1 MMSARSSAEEAKVNG
16 KSLMWRVEGM
26 TCNHCVMTVSKALV
40 EVRGVEDATVDLE
53 HGEACV
59 FGKNVSPEDIE
70 AAIMAVGFEAQQLG
84 TAKLTQFEEPSLTV
98 QVKGMSCDQ
107 CENWLNE
114 ALLRHVHGVSRAVAD
129 RKSATVTVWGTTD
142 RRAVDRAINEAG
154 YCAATDDD
162 RPRCPTQPAP
172 EEQQEEET
180 SRIATIRVTGMTCA
194 ACANR
199 VERAL
204 KRTEGVEAATVN
216 PLTETALVTTRS
228 SVLASVLEKAV
239 YDAGYG
245 VEGTTKFSARPKQ
258 HDSTHEARAFLEIGG
273 IVCPSCPGRI
283 ERALSLVE
291 GVARVSVSVVLD
303 RVDVSYDASIVGARE
318 ILRRLEGLGYTAAFI
333 DDDDTWGGA
342 EEDRERARKLAR
354 TDEARR
360 LSRETILGLV
370 LALPLAL
377 FMYLKVPTTKFK
389 QVSITDVI
397 SWILA
402 TPVQFGLG
410 RRFYAGALNSL
421 CHYSANMDVLVA
433 LGSTAAY
440 GYSVFAMIER
450 AVSPHF
456 DGRPC
461 FETSA
466 MLLAFVLLGKLL
478 EVRAKGKT
486 SAALQ
491 TLLQLRPAEATLVFG
506 DEGEEEVVPVQNIR
520 RGDLVKVK
528 PADRIPADGCIVNG
542 STNVDESMLTGESMP
557 VAKHLS
563 AKVYGGT
570 LNEGPGVL
578 VVRVEAV
585 GSSSL
590 LAGIIRL
597 VERAQGS
604 KTEIEA
610 AADIVARHFVGFVV
624 LAALCTFWCWF
635 FAYPSLPRSWFKDDR
650 FLTSFLFAIAALVV
664 ACPCALGLATP
675 TAVMVGTGL
684 GARYGVLIKGGRPL
698 EIAKDV
704 NVVVFDKT
712 GTLTLG
718 KPRVTDL
725 VIFDPG
731 CDIGHAQL
739 AAMIAAAE
747 SDSEHPLARALVKV
761 IDGYPGAPRWRCEH
775 FEGVVG
781 EGIKATLSHGEQ
793 VVSVVVGTRRLCQA
807 ALPAADET
815 RVLDLE
821 SSGKTVVLV
830 RVNENV
836 VGCVAVA
843 DVIRD
848 DARYVVSQLM
858 RRGIEVWM
866 MTGDAEAAAR
876 NVAASVGIDNVV
888 SRARPRDK
896 AQRVSELM
904 SSGHVVAVVG
914 DGINDGPA
922 LAAADLGVAIG
933 AGAQLALEAA
943 EIVLV
948 HSKLQDVLLALDLS
962 QATFRRI
969 RTNLL
974 CSLVFNALAIPV
986 AAGALFPLT
995 KTQIP
1000 PQLAALAMVC
1010 SSLSVVASSLTL
1022 AGFRPSAK
1030 YSQQDEIVK
1039 HKRHFPRLN
1048 LFGGSGLRGSAA
1060 DHIALPLLAHETHAG
1075 IDSSARHTRDAQQG
1089 LADLV

>member
-1 MMSARSSAEEAKVNG
+1 
-16 KSLMWRVEGM
+16 M
-26 TCNHCVMTVSKALV
+26 TCNHCVMTVSKALG
-40 EVRGVEDATVDLE
+40 EVSGVEDATVDLE

-59 FGKNVSPEDIE
+59 FGKNVSPEDIL
-70 AAIMAVGFEAQQLG
+70 AAITAVGFEAQQLG
-84 TAKLTQFEEPSLTV
+84 TSKLAQVAEPSLTV
-98 QVKGMSCDQ
+98 PVGGMSCGQ

-154 YCAATDDD
+154 YRAATDDY
-162 RPRCPTQPAP
+162 RRCSSTQPDP
-172 EEQQEEET
+172 EVQQEEET
-180 SRIATIRVTGMTCA
+180 SRIATIRVTGMSCA

-204 KRTEGVEAATVN
+204 KRTDGVEAATVN
-216 PLTETALVTTRS
+216 PLTETALVTARG
-228 SVLASVLEKAV
+228 SVPATVLERAV

-245 VEGTTKFSARPKQ
+245 VDGAIKFSVRPKQ
-258 HDSTHEARAFLEIGG
+258 HDSTNEARAFFEISGM
-273 IVCPSCPGRI
+273 VCPSCPGRI

-303 RVDVSYDASIVGARE
+303 RVDVSYNASVVGARDV
-318 ILRRLEGLGYTAAFI
+318 LRRVEGLGYTAAFI

-360 LSRETILGLV
+360 LSRETVVGLV

-377 FMYLKVPTTKFK
+377 SMYFKMPTAKFK
-389 QVSITDVI
+389 QVSITDVV

-410 RRFYAGALNSL
+410 RRFYVGAINSL

-440 GYSVFAMIER
+440 GYSVFAMVER

-506 DEGEEEVVPVQNIR
+506 DDAEEEVVPVQSVR

-528 PADRIPADGCIVNG
+528 PADRIPADGCVVKG

-557 VAKHLS
+557 VAKHPT

-570 LNEGPGVL
+570 LNVGPGAL

-610 AADIVARHFVGFVV
+610 AADIVARHFVAFVV
-624 LAALCTFWCWF
+624 LAALGTFWGWF
-635 FAYPSLPRSWFKDDR
+635 FAYPSLPRSWFNDDR
-650 FLTSFLFAIAALVV
+650 FLTSFLFAIAVLVV

-704 NVVVFDKT
+704 NIVVFDKT

-718 KPRVTDL
+718 EPRVTDL
-725 VIFDPG
+725 IIFDPD
-731 CDIGHAQL
+731 CDMARAQI
-739 AAMIAAAE
+739 ASIVAAAE
-747 SDSEHPLARALVKV
+747 SGSEHPLARALVRV
-761 IDGYPGAPRWRCEH
+761 IDDYPGAPRWRCEH

-781 EGIKATLSHGEQ
+781 EGVKATVSNDKQ
-793 VVSVVVGTRRLCQA
+793 VVSVAVGTRRVCHA
-807 ALPAADET
+807 ALPASAET

-821 SSGKTVVLV
+821 SSGKTVMLIQ
-830 RVNENV
+830 VNENV

-848 DARYVVSQLM
+848 DARYVVSHLV

-876 NVAASVGIDNVV
+876 NVAASVGIDNVI
-888 SRARPRDK
+888 SRAKPEDK

-904 SSGHVVAVVG
+904 SRGNVVAVVG

-962 QATFRRI
+962 RATFRRI

-974 CSLVFNALAIPV
+974 CSLVFNALAIPA
-986 AAGALFPLT
+986 AAGVLFPLT

-1022 AGFRPSAK
+1022 ASFRPASN

-1048 LFGGSGLRGSAA
+1048 LFGGSGLRVSAA
-1060 DHIALPLLAHETHAG
+1060 DHIALPLLAHETLAS
-1075 IDSSARHTRDAQQG
+1075 IDSSAGCARGAQQG